1 MTLNRIF
8 QTFARSVS
16 IDHLSIDAIPNYSFN
31 MTTACPI
38 GSHVP
43 KLKPILT
50 VMLKIAKYVVLHKNH
65 PC

>member
-16 IDHLSIDAIPNYSFN
+16 IDPLSIDANQNYLFN

-43 KLKPILT
+43 
-50 VMLKIAKYVVLHKNH
+50 
-65 PC
+65 